1 MKLDVLG
8 LQAFAAIAAHG
19 GFRGAAEEL
28 HVTQTALT
36 RRQQNLEGQL
46 GVRLLE
52 RTTRSTA
59 LTGIGRDFL
68 PRARRLL
75 GELESALLEIRE
87 TGKALRGD
95 VTIACVPTVGVHYL
109 PSVIQRYA
117 AKHPQN
123 RIRILDHA
131 SSLVAEAVLR
141 REAEFGINI
150 QGPHHPELVS
160 APLMRDRFV
169 LVCREDH
176 PLAGRSAL
184 AWRDL
189 EPHPLI
195 FVGEM
200 SGNRQLLDS
209 ALGDVR
215 LRLQFR
221 YEVQRSSTAVGLVAE
236 GVGAAIVP
244 RLAVQKGAYPGLRV
258 VALRAPVVSRT
269 LVLLLRR
276 NAWLS
281 PAARALYEMIDAR
294 AGRAR

>member
-1 MKLDVLG
+1 MPISRFINKR
-8 LQAFAAIAAHG
+8 
-19 GFRGAAEEL
+19 GF
-28 HVTQTALT
+28 
-36 RRQQNLEGQL
+36 N
-46 GVRLLE
+46 
-52 RTTRSTA
+52 
-59 LTGIGRDFL
+59 
-68 PRARRLL
+68 
-75 GELESALLEIRE
+75 
-87 TGKALRGD
+87 K
-95 VTIACVPTVGVHYL
+95 VGVHYL